1 MAEEISK
8 EQLVAEILM
17 GDVKFVSYDG
27 KYPNLCSGT
36 LVIRLGS
43 REWKIH
49 RLTSGGGVWFD
60 KQGNEQV
67 DEGDWSIEDQNFPE
81 GFPESLKEKV
91 LKVVNESVDH
101 GCCGG
106 CI

>member
-1 MAEEISK
+1 MGEEISK

-36 LVIRLGS
+36 LVIKVGS
-43 REWKIH
+43 RKWKIK
-49 RLTSGGGVWFD
+49 RLSSGGGVWFD
-60 KQGNEQV
+60 KNNSEQV
-67 DEGDWSIEDQNFPE
+67 DEGPWSIENWPE
-81 GFPESLKEKV
+81 GFPETLKQKV
-91 LKVVNESVDH
+91 LDVVNDKVDH

>member
-1 MAEEISK
+1 MSDEISK

-43 REWKIH
+43 REWKIR
-49 RLTSGGGVWFD
+49 RLSSGGGVWFD
-60 KQGNEQV
+60 KNNDEQV
-67 DEGDWSIEDQNFPE
+67 DEGDWSIDNWPE

-91 LKVVNESVDH
+91 LKVVNECVDH